1 MECIFFAGKKKDSK
15 LLFVPE
21 QKMIYRK
28 KSVYKEVVKYECWHE
43 NCKARVNLMPN
54 GFCDLAKNY
63 VNHNH
68 EEEENI
74 YKELCALNE
83 IKAES
88 GNIAATLGGEQNA
101 ISSVR
106 TAFRNVTQR

>member
-1 MECIFFAGKKKDSK
+1 MYIFYWKKKRNSK

-28 KSVYKEVVKYECWHE
+28 KSVYKEIVKYECWHE
-43 NCKARVNLMPN
+43 NCKARVNVMPN
-54 GFCDLAKNY
+54 D
-63 VNHNH
+63 
-68 EEEENI
+68 EEENI
-74 YKELCALNE
+74 YKELCVLNE

-88 GNIAATLGGEQNA
+88 GNIAGTLGGEQNA

-106 TAFRNVTQR
+106 TAFWNATQR